1 MSNLLS
7 RVRRATHKRAEA
19 DNNYRAAIEAAR
31 EGGHTLVEIAQA
43 AGITMQGVHYLLNPD
58 RRKEPKT

>member
-1 MSNLLS
+1 MTQLLS
-7 RVRRATHKRAEA
+7 RVRKATHKRTQA
-19 DNNYRAAIEAAR
+19 DNNYRAAIQTAR
-31 EGGHTLVEIAQA
+31 EGGHTLREIAQA